1 MPVTG
6 DDNSPQ
12 KKSTKAG
19 PLLMLGSAF
28 SFSLFDILIKL
39 LGPGFTV
46 WDIAF
51 YRFGAGL
58 LLSALIIGFS
68 RSSLSLHNKPLLII
82 RGIVGVS
89 AFLCLATALRTIPLS
104 TTIVLFYSFPAFA
117 AAFSFL
123 LFREGISR
131 FETICVLMAIA
142 GVAVIFDIK
151 IEGSILGQIFAL
163 LAGVIA
169 GLTISIIK
177 KLRETNGSVV
187 IFMFFCIMGTGV
199 SLPHMFTSPGTPS
212 SPLDAAILAG
222 IAVASIFGQLLMN
235 QGFHYCKS
243 WEGGLFLMSEV
254 LFTALFGV
262 FFMGERLTIRFIA
275 GGVLIL
281 ASVIAL
287 NRHGV
292 RRISYRALPPANGE

>member
-1 MPVTG
+1 MPVKH
-6 DDNSPQ
+6 DDIHPLE
-12 KKSTKAG
+12 KSTKAG

-28 SFSLFDILIKL
+28 SFSVFDILIKL

-58 LLSALIIGFS
+58 LLTLLIVAARKKS
-68 RSSLSLHNKPLLII
+68 PRLHNKRLLVI

-104 TTIVLFYSFPAFA
+104 TAIVLFYSFPAFA
-117 AAFSFL
+117 AVFSFI
-123 LFREGISR
+123 LFREYISR
-131 FETICVLMAIA
+131 FEIICVLAAIA
-142 GVAVIFDIK
+142 GVAVIFDIQ
-151 IEGSILGQIFAL
+151 IQGSILGQVFAL
-163 LAGVIA
+163 LAGATA

-187 IFMFFCIMGTGV
+187 IFLFFCIVGTAL
-199 SLPHMFTSPGTPS
+199 SLPHMFTSPGIPS
-212 SPLDAAILAG
+212 SPLDTGILAG

-254 LFTALFGV
+254 IFTSLFGV
-262 FFMGERLTIRFIA
+262 LFMGEHLTFRFIG

-287 NRHGV
+287 NRHEV
-292 RRISYRALPPANGE
+292 RRISYRGLPPAEEG

>member
-1 MPVTG
+1 MV
-6 DDNSPQ
+6 
-12 KKSTKAG
+12 
-19 PLLMLGSAF
+19 GSAI
-28 SFSLFDILIKL
+28 SFSIFDVLIKL
-39 LGPGFTV
+39 LGPDFTV

-58 LLSALIIGFS
+58 LLSALIVGF
-68 RSSLSLHNKPLLII
+68 RKGPLVLHNKRLLVT
-82 RGIVGVS
+82 RGIVGVC
-89 AFLCLATALRTIPLS
+89 AFLCLSTALRMIPLS

-117 AAFSFL
+117 AVFSFV
-123 LFREGISR
+123 LFREGISK
-131 FETICVLMAIA
+131 FETICVLIAIA
-142 GVAVIFDIK
+142 GVAVIFDIQ
-151 IEGSILGQIFAL
+151 IEGSLAGQAFAL

-177 KLRETNGSVV
+177 KVRETNGSVV
-187 IFMFFCIMGTGV
+187 IFMFFCIMGTAI
-199 SLPHMFTSPGTPS
+199 SLPHMVVSPGIPS
-212 SPLDAAILAG
+212 SPLDTAILAG

-254 LFTALFGV
+254 LFTSLIGV
-262 FFMGERLTIRFIA
+262 VFMGEHLTFRFIA

-292 RRISYRALPPANGE
+292 RRISYRGLPPANGE

>member
-1 MPVTG
+1 
-6 DDNSPQ
+6 
-12 KKSTKAG
+12 
-19 PLLMLGSAF
+19 
-28 SFSLFDILIKL
+28 
-39 LGPGFTV
+39 
-46 WDIAF
+46 
-51 YRFGAGL
+51 
-58 LLSALIIGFS
+58 
-68 RSSLSLHNKPLLII
+68 
-82 RGIVGVS
+82 
-89 AFLCLATALRTIPLS
+89 
-104 TTIVLFYSFPAFA
+104 
-117 AAFSFL
+117 
-123 LFREGISR
+123 
-131 FETICVLMAIA
+131 MAIA

-199 SLPHMFTSPGTPS
+199 SLPHMVTSPGIPS
-212 SPLDAAILAG
+212 SPLDAAILLG

-287 NRHGV
+287 NRRGV
-292 RRISYRALPPANGE
+292 RRISYRGLPPAEEG